1 MIIDRGEFMQ
11 TDVRDV
17 NELSSVSS
25 ELKSLTND
33 LDDSVDQL
41 NFIIFSARDY
51 DGIDIS
57 AAGNTLRKNLK
68 TISSDM
74 KNISRN
80 ISDYTT
86 GIEELDKDDFTI
98 DFDLFSLG
106 NIASNIEDF
115 VVSALDTTI
124 ITPTKKIV
132 GAVENVTTDIIDV
145 ITTPITKVA
154 DTIEDMIKKD

>member
-1 MIIDRGEFMQ
+1 MQ

-25 ELKSLTND
+25 ELKSLTRD

-57 AAGNTLRKNLK
+57 AAGNTLRNNLK

-80 ISDYTT
+80 ISDYTV

-106 NIASNIEDF
+106 NIANEVEDF
-115 VVSALDTTI
+115 VVSTLDATI

-145 ITTPITKVA
+145 ITTPIAKVA
-154 DTIEDMIKKD
+154 DTVEDIIKKD

>member
-1 MIIDRGEFMQ
+1 MQ

-25 ELKSLTND
+25 ELKTLARE

-41 NFIIFSARDY
+41 NFIIFTARDY

-57 AAGNTLRKNLK
+57 SAGNTLRSNLR

-74 KNISRN
+74 KNVSRN
-80 ISDYTT
+80 ISDYTV

-106 NIASNIEDF
+106 NIANNFEEF
-115 VVSALDTTI
+115 VVSTVDTAI
-124 ITPTKKIV
+124 VNPTKKIV
-132 GAVENVTTDIIDV
+132 GAVEETTSNVIDAITVPIAKAVDVVEDI
-145 ITTPITKVA
+145 
-154 DTIEDMIKKD
+154 IKKD